1 MSAGLVE
8 RGLTTLAH
16 EIFLFTKRDMICV
29 AYVDDTIFVG
39 PDRETIEHEIN
50 ILGIPNNE
58 YRQVSVKILGL
69 SMQRS
74 RY

>member
-1 MSAGLVE
+1 M
-8 RGLTTLAH
+8 
-16 EIFLFTKRDMICV
+16 KRDMICV
-29 AYVDDTIFVG
+29 AYVDDKIFVG